1 MDLFCTTIQIDE
13 HPLIDISPSVMDDEG
28 LAALL
33 EVTVDELLG
42 LTWQDDIP
50 SPAV

>member
-1 MDLFCTTIQIDE
+1 MDLFCTTAQIDE
-13 HPLIDISPSVMDDEG
+13 TSMIDISPEVMDDEG

-42 LTWQDDIP
+42 LTP
-50 SPAV
+50 TN